1 MAPSLPV
8 IRRHLEALEKRVK
21 YKLVMNKRLLQRLCA
36 AILVLTFVVGLPMQ
50 GTAMTSQIS
59 LTATSGIPMP
69 GGCDTCGEDLATN
82 NCPLVFCV
90 GLSAVVLEKQ
100 GLARL
105 PSDTPSNWVQR
116 SNIGRSLSPD
126 PYPPRTP
133 FQL

>member
-1 MAPSLPV
+1 
-8 IRRHLEALEKRVK
+8 
-21 YKLVMNKRLLQRLCA
+21 MNKRLFQRLCA
-36 AILVLTFVVGLPMQ
+36 AILILTFVVGLPMQ
-50 GTAMTSQIS
+50 GAAMTSRIS

-69 GGCDTCGEDLATN
+69 GGYDTCGEDTATN

-90 GLSAVVLEKQ
+90 GLSEIVLENQ

-116 SNIGRSLSPD
+116 SNIGLSLRPD
-126 PYPPRTP
+126 PYPPRTS